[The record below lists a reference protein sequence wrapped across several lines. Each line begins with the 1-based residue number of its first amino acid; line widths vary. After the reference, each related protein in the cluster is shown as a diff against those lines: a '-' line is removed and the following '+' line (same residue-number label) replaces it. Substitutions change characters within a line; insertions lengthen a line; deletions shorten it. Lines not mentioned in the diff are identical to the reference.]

1 MKKIIVFLFLM
12 FISQA
17 SFAYDY
23 SQMCAVPP
31 YPVSSGVPR
40 FFSNATGMNFLI
52 TQVAESQIQR
62 SLNKEIDG
70 NFKVKIKPYGA
81 KNLLDGKFKSLTIT
95 SKKVMYGEAGISD
108 FRAKTICDYNQV
120 VLKNKDVYFAQ
131 NLIFNY
137 SGFIT
142 SKDFQNI
149 VLSKEYI
156 SFLEKMNVTI
166 VNKVIFK
173 VFDPKVKIDNDR
185 IQLAFKVMTPLSFAE
200 GVSNVTLNAGLAI
213 QDEKIVFTDIDFGS
227 ANSRLNLSKMLP
239 IINRLNPLTYEF
251 DLSKSSK
258 GILKVS
264 NVKIAQSKIFVDG
277 VFIIPQNYGIK

>member
-1 MKKIIVFLFLM
+1 MKKILVFLILL
-12 FISQA
+12 IVSQA

-62 SLNKEIDG
+62 ALNKELDG
-70 NFKVKIKPYGA
+70 NFKVKIKPFGA
-81 KNLLDGKFKSLTIT
+81 KNLLEGKFKSLTIT
-95 SKKVMYGEAGISD
+95 SKKVMYGEAGITD
-108 FRAKTICDYNQV
+108 FSAKTICDYNQV

-137 SGFIT
+137 SGFIA
-142 SKDFQNI
+142 SRDFQNV
-149 VLSKEYI
+149 VLSKEYL
-156 SFLEKMNVTI
+156 SFLERMNVTI
-166 VNKVIFK
+166 ANKVIFK
-173 VFDPKVKIDNDR
+173 VFDPMVKIDNNR
-185 IQLAFKVMTPLSFAE
+185 VQLTFKIMTPLAFSE
-200 GVSNVTLNAGLAI
+200 GITNVTLNAGLAV
-213 QDEKIVFTDIDFGS
+213 QNEKIVFTDIDFGS
-227 ANSRLNLSKMLP
+227 PSSRLDLSKMLP
-239 IINRLNPLTYEF
+239 IINRLNPLTYELN
-251 DLSKSSK
+251 LSKSSK

-264 NVKIAQSKIFVDG
+264 NVKIAQSKIFIDG